1 VSIKGIFFQ
10 SFRVKTEGYSADLLL
25 RAGLQIKVTML
36 LMTRPGYFLLI
47 IKPNSKLKL
56 QVMHYSIEPMVCV
69 TLEVVVIFISA
80 KMHAIE
86 VIIIQT

>member
-1 VSIKGIFFQ
+1 M
-10 SFRVKTEGYSADLLL
+10 EGYLADILL

-36 LMTRPGYFLLI
+36 LMTRPGFFLLI

-56 QVMHYSIEPMVCV
+56 QAEHYTIEAMVYV
-69 TLEVVVIFISA
+69 TLEVVVIFVST

-86 VIIIQT
+86 VIIDQT